1 MRGAV
6 KKQRLAEYSW
16 IEEHI
21 LGPGRRQVS
30 TLSRSED
37 LEYCTERF
45 AVCLGEDGQHF
56 TEGSDWVIF
65 TITLQHWR

>member
-1 MRGAV
+1 M
-6 KKQRLAEYSW
+6 
-16 IEEHI
+16 
-21 LGPGRRQVS
+21 S

-37 LEYCTERF
+37 LEYCAERF

-56 TEGSDWVIF
+56 TEGSDWVTF